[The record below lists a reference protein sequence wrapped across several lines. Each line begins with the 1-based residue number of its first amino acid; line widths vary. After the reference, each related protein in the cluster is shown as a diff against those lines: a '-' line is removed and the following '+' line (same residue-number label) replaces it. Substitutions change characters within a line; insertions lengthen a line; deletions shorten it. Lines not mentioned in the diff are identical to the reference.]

1 MKPNEF
7 YCVALKKRV
16 TLDTDDICVVKL
28 KNGRYAL
35 KGYCREVDY
44 HLTKFI
50 SNDDVCKMQTKFG
63 KCKKSKRR
71 SPKKSKRRSRRSCG
85 SVKKSKRSKRS
96 KKSKKSKR
104 CRDGAHRP
112 KRDKSRSVYQ

>member
-1 MKPNEF
+1 MKANEF

-35 KGYCREVDY
+35 KGYCHEVGSN
-44 HLTKFI
+44 LIKFI
-50 SNDDVCKMQTKFG
+50 SNDSVCKMQEKFG

-71 SPKKSKRRSRRSCG
+71 SKSK
-85 SVKKSKRSKRS
+85 KRSKR
-96 KKSKKSKR
+96 
-104 CRDGAHRP
+104 
-112 KRDKSRSVYQ
+112 KSRKSRRKSRC